1 MNLSSFILLSDCFDV
16 AFLEWFGWDCFML
29 EDGWIFV
36 LLEFGICSLGGCMV
50 GSLDGCLL
58 DCLLDYLYF

>member
-1 MNLSSFILLSDCFDV
+1 
-16 AFLEWFGWDCFML
+16 ML

-58 DCLLDYLYF
+58 DCLLHYLYF